1 MMSWLWAEARLDI
14 DKVKEALKDFR
25 SLASANGV
33 APLFIDMIESRLR
46 ELSPDVFVPAVGTS
60 DLIRFEM
67 TDAGNIH
74 LYATIDGQEKR
85 RVFTKKSQH
94 YEAVLGAMKRHL
106 SNEDKEEIPKR
117 YFNS

>member
-33 APLFIDMIESRLR
+33 APLFIDMIESRL
-46 ELSPDVFVPAVGTS
+46 
-60 DLIRFEM
+60 
-67 TDAGNIH
+67 
-74 LYATIDGQEKR
+74 
-85 RVFTKKSQH
+85 
-94 YEAVLGAMKRHL
+94 
-106 SNEDKEEIPKR
+106 EEIMER